1 VAAVEGVTDAA
12 AVAGGV
18 AGELAAPED
27 VAANKDDVAAV
38 LLAVLSAASLDGEGC
53 YCCPRMRGGDWAASR

>member
-1 VAAVEGVTDAA
+1 VAAFEGVTDAA

-27 VAANKDDVAAV
+27 VAANEDDVAA
-38 LLAVLSAASLDGEGC
+38 AAGSLGLN
-53 YCCPRMRGGDWAASR
+53 